1 MPEMHGF
8 DWFISR
14 LEVARQDSERDVFT
28 NCPVHGGSDSLHV
41 TEKNGKALVRCMA
54 QQCRYQDI
62 VAALE
67 GHEVEPEDDSDESE
81 DGLPSIVR
89 VRRGRR
95 TDRQMAE
102 PVEPG
107 DPLDWAAKYCG
118 VDRAFIDTLP
128 LVAVGHEV
136 GFCFGDT
143 PLKFRAAGGKKFR
156 WAKGLNPPLWP
167 VPEAC
172 EAEIMLVEGEFDA
185 VVMRA
190 QGFDAYSLT
199 KGAETPMGSQ
209 VWGALYDIGVRTVV
223 LMLDTDDAGKKG
235 TARLAAEARES
246 GLEVILAHVRGV
258 RPLLGEKDARDV
270 ASRGGVPEPEEVALE
285 VFELGAELLKQIPDE
300 IPWLGMPGVIYR
312 GGTTIVAG
320 PPKVGK
326 TTIVYWVA
334 QQVIRDGGKVAILTE
349 ETGPALKRKVETYG
363 LYSASILTSWAAR
376 SRGVGLEEAVA
387 AVIREDADLVII
399 DTFADWSGVDDEN
412 DAIGVTRAMQ
422 TIRTAATDKTAVVVI
437 HHTRKGGGEAG
448 AAIRGST
455 AFAGSADTLVE
466 VSDAGEDRRKLDIR
480 GRVTNP
486 TSRIYERQ
494 EDGSFEEADDELNI
508 VAMVKKGHNTM
519 STLWTALGR
528 SGDIEPKFRA
538 YIKNLVSQGILVVD
552 SKRGPANAAIYLPGP
567 NANLEGVMLPT
578 ITRVTPS
585 RESKLRPKAPPSHT
599 AMPHYA
605 EED

>member
-1 MPEMHGF
+1 MPEMHDF
-8 DWFISR
+8 DWFLSR

-67 GHEVEPEDDSDESE
+67 GHEIELEDDTDESE
-81 DGLPSIVR
+81 DGLPTIVR
-89 VRRGRR
+89 VRHGRR
-95 TDRQMAE
+95 TERQVIE
-102 PVEPG
+102 PSEQVG
-107 DPLDWAAKYCG
+107 DPLDWAAEYCG

-128 LVAVGHEV
+128 MVAVNHEV
-136 GFCFGDT
+136 GFCFGDK

-167 VPEAC
+167 VPTEC

-185 VVMRA
+185 VVMRS

-209 VWGALYDIGVRTVV
+209 VWGALFELGVRTVV

-235 TARLAAEARES
+235 TERLAAEARES
-246 GLEVILAHVRGV
+246 GLEVILARVRGV
-258 RPLLGEKDARDV
+258 QPLLGEKDARDV

-285 VFELGAELLKQIPDE
+285 VFESGASLISQIPDR
-300 IPWLGMPGVIYR
+300 IPWLGMEHAFYR

-334 QQVIRDGGKVAILTE
+334 QNVTLLGGKVAILTE
-349 ETGPALKRKVETYG
+349 ETGPALKLKVGTYG
-363 LYSASILTSWAAR
+363 LQKASILTSWAAR
-376 SRGVGLEEAVA
+376 ARGLTLEESIA
-387 AVIREDADLVII
+387 AVVREDADLVIV

-412 DAIGVTRAMQ
+412 DATGVTRAMQ
-422 TIRTAATDKTAVVVI
+422 TIRMAATDNTAVVVI

-466 VSDAGEDRRKLDIR
+466 VSEAGDELRKLDIR

-486 TSRIYERQ
+486 TVLYFERRP
-494 EDGSFEEADDELNI
+494 DGSFEETSGPEDLDGDIINVVAQNPSSMGEIWKALGNQGRPTSAFRSSVERLVHNGKLGI
-508 VAMVKKGHNTM
+508 VAGVSRNGGPVYELVKSNVPAIKRV
-519 STLWTALGR
+519 S
-528 SGDIEPKFRA
+528 RA
-538 YIKNLVSQGILVVD
+538 D
-552 SKRGPANAAIYLPGP
+552 
-567 NANLEGVMLPT
+567 
-578 ITRVTPS
+578 
-585 RESKLRPKAPPSHT
+585 KLKPKAPPSPA

-605 EED
+605 KED